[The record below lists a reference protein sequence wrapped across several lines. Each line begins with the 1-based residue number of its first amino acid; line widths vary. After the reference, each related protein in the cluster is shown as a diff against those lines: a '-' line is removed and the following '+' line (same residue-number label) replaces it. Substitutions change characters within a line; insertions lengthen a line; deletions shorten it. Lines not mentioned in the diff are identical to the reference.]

1 MTLSSSALPGAGAG
15 GDRVVGFDAGWQMV
29 FRKDDG
35 GGFPVDDDAVT
46 FTRADYEAV
55 DLQVEGDD
63 SFRGATFEVAVDGML
78 DEDYAKLAKG
88 RYMHVE
94 LWLGWRDLGRGV
106 GQALKSAAALFT
118 GGSDEPDDLFRV
130 LEGRV
135 YTAERSHGEFRYRTR
150 FTGVDSRFHRMRVT
164 AADIG
169 KVDPGTALV
178 GYAKKLCDLASVKVP
193 VSGEGSAR
201 GIDGVLDVNPTAPV
215 DEVLLKLSENAHGG
229 AKGEKVTMFLRE
241 DGLHVGAWTAPVTGG
256 NTWPLDLSTGL
267 AEAHP
272 VADTTADAPV
282 LDPFEDETDRFDL
295 LLLGRPEIQVGDL
308 ITAALGVTPANAVTS
323 TVSTSLLGPLQD
335 AVAGIAETAA
345 AGDPQPYRVESVR
358 HRLSL
363 TEGFVTRLRVRSQ
376 PAGGAPEET
385 EADASHGGDEAARL
399 AALMEARSRRAALE
413 RRTTEVGLVARQ
425 TIESKEVD
433 GRDVPAQRLVV
444 HEGLVDAPPPNL
456 AVLAGPATTPVVVVD
471 KPYLTPFA
479 FGNAGLVVP
488 HYPGMR
494 VLAAHYLENLQNAVV
509 LGAVWPE
516 GQEPKSELG
525 DWWLCLPTGIT
536 AAESTERPADVTAPG
551 GPGSHDLIDAEGAR
565 AIHVLGFRITVGK
578 GHMPDIGVRPD
589 PPPQNQLVIEHEQAN
604 AKIRIDGQGNIELS
618 TDKDITLTA
627 NKIVMN
633 VDDAVEIP

>member
-15 GDRVVGFDAGWQMV
+15 GDRIVGFDAGWQLV

-35 GGFPVDDDAVT
+35 GGFPVDGDAVT

-55 DLQVEGDD
+55 DLRTEAHDTFG
-63 SFRGATFEVAVDGML
+63 GGTFEIAVDGML
-78 DEDYAKLAKG
+78 DEDYAKLAEG
-88 RYMHVE
+88 RYVHVE
-94 LWLGWRDLGRGV
+94 LWLGWRDLGRGF

-118 GGSDEPDDLFRV
+118 GGSDDPDDLFKV

-150 FTGVDSRFHRMRVT
+150 FTGVDARYHRMRLTV
-164 AADIG
+164 ADIG
-169 KVDPGTALV
+169 TVKPGTPLV
-178 GYAKKLCDLASVKVP
+178 DYAKRLCDLASVKVP
-193 VSGEGSAR
+193 VHGEGPAR
-201 GIDGVLDVNPTAPV
+201 GIDGVLEVDTAGSV
-215 DEVLLKLSENAHGG
+215 DEALVQLSQVAHGAG
-229 AKGEKVTMFLRE
+229 KNQKVPMFLRE
-241 DGLHVGAWTAPVTGG
+241 NGLHVGAWTAPVAGG
-256 NTWPLDLSTGL
+256 STWALDQSTGL
-267 AEAHP
+267 VQAHP
-272 VADTTADAPV
+272 VADATAGAPV
-282 LDPFEDETDRFDL
+282 LDPFQDKTDRFDL
-295 LLLGRPEIQVGDL
+295 LLLGRAEIQVGDL
-308 ITAALGVTPANAVTS
+308 TKATLRATPANAVTS
-323 TVSTSLLGPLQD
+323 TVSTALLGPLQD
-335 AVAGIAETAA
+335 AVAGIADAA
-345 AGDPQPYRVESVR
+345 AADKPGDYRVESVR

-376 PAGGAPEET
+376 PTGPAEAT

-399 AALMEARSRRAALE
+399 AALMEARRRRASVE

-425 TIESKEVD
+425 TLENKEVD

-444 HEGLVDAPPPNL
+444 HEGLADGPPPNL
-456 AVLAGPATTPVVVVD
+456 PVLAGPAKTPVVLVD

-494 VLAAHYLENLQNAVV
+494 VLAAHYLENRQNAVV

-516 GQEPKSELG
+516 GQEPKSQLG

-536 AAESTERPADVTAPG
+536 AAESTERPADVPAPG
-551 GPGSHDLIDAEGAR
+551 GPGSHDLIDAQGAR

-578 GHMPDIGVRPD
+578 GRMPDIGVRPD
-589 PPPQNQLVIEHEQAN
+589 APPQNELLIEHAQAK
-604 AKIRIDGQGNIELS
+604 ARIRIDDQGNIELS
-618 TDKDITLTA
+618 TDKDITLKA

-633 VDDAVEIP
+633 VSDAVEIP